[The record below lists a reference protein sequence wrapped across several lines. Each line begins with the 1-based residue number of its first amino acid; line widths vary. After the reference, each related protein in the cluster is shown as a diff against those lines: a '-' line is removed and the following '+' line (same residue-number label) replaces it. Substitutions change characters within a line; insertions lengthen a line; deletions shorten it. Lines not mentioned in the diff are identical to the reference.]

1 VGTRVQV
8 DGAPI
13 SRVTALNRLGG
24 RGILSGMS
32 YEIIVKEV
40 DAQPIVS
47 IRTKCHAAVIGS
59 TLAEILPEV
68 FRYLRENG
76 VWPSGPPFTRYHGF
90 DETEVDI
97 EGGMPVSSPL
107 VGTGRIAVGELPG
120 GKVAT
125 TIHTGPYEKLPEA
138 HDALHTWMREQNV
151 ESAGAQWECYV
162 TDPGEEPNPY
172 KRRTELVWPI
182 K

>member
-1 VGTRVQV
+1 
-8 DGAPI
+8 
-13 SRVTALNRLGG
+13 
-24 RGILSGMS
+24 MS

-47 IRTKCHAAVIGS
+47 IRTRCHAAVIGS

-68 FRYLRENG
+68 FSYLREND

-90 DETEVDI
+90 TETEVEI
-97 EGGMPVSSPL
+97 EGGMPVASPL
-107 VGTGRIAVGELPG
+107 AGAGRIVAGELPG
-120 GKVAT
+120 GRVAT

-138 HDALHTWMREQNV
+138 HDALHIWMREKKV
-151 ESAGAQWECYV
+151 DPAGAQWEHYL
-162 TDPGEEPNPY
+162 TDPGKEPDPH
-172 KRRTELVWPI
+172 KRQTELVWPI